1 MRFTYTLFV
10 SYNDRPSKKVNGF
23 SVKVHF
29 LGTSSGCPSK
39 QRNMSATAVSFDN
52 TKAWVLIDCAEATQH
67 ALLHSELTL
76 YHLEAICITHLH
88 GDHCYGLPG
97 LISSMALNARQAPL
111 KLIAPRAVVQFVHS
125 CFALTEVKLGFDL
138 ITIALEELTDKLSL
152 NCCDIETIAL
162 QHRVPSVGY
171 KLTEKCIP
179 RKLKISKLQQ
189 DGIGSGGHYNLLQKG
204 QDVEYQSQLLRSA
217 DYSFYSWRPRVAI
230 ICGDNEKPALLSQ
243 AIQGAD
249 LLVHEAT
256 FTAPD
261 LHKVGF
267 HTGHSD
273 AKRIAQFAQTHL
285 VPTLALTHFS
295 VRYHGEGMLQ
305 PLIDEAAKYFG
316 GELVIAHDG
325 LVIDIP
331 NQKQFDGD

>member
-1 MRFTYTLFV
+1 
-10 SYNDRPSKKVNGF
+10 
-23 SVKVHF
+23 
-29 LGTSSGCPSK
+29 
-39 QRNMSATAVSFDN
+39 MSAAAVSFEN

-97 LISSMALNARQAPL
+97 LVSSMALNSRKAPL
-111 KLIAPRAVVQFVHS
+111 KLIAPRAVIQFVQS
-125 CFALTEVKLGFDL
+125 CFTLTEVRLSFDL
-138 ITIALEELTDKLSL
+138 ITIALEEINAKLQL
-152 NCCDIETIAL
+152 ECCDIDIIAL

-179 RKLKISKLQQ
+179 RKLKIDKLQQ
-189 DGIGSGGHYNLLQKG
+189 DGIASGGHYNLLQKG
-204 QDVEYQSQLLRSA
+204 QDVEYQGRLLTSD
-217 DYSFYSWRPRVAI
+217 DYSFYSWQPRVAI
-230 ICGDNEKPALLSQ
+230 VCGDNEKPGLLSQ
-243 AIQGAD
+243 MIKGVD

-256 FTAPD
+256 FTAAD

-273 AKRIAQFAQTHL
+273 AKRIAQFAQLHQ
-285 VPTLALTHFS
+285 VPMLALTHFS

-305 PLIDEAAKYFG
+305 PLIEEAKLHFSNA
-316 GELVIAHDG
+316 LIIAEDG
-325 LVIDIP
+325 LIVDMP
-331 NQKQFDGD
+331 KQKQVEYATA

>member
-1 MRFTYTLFV
+1 M
-10 SYNDRPSKKVNGF
+10 
-23 SVKVHF
+23 KVHF
-29 LGTSSGCPSK
+29 LGTSSGSPSK
-39 QRNMSATAVSFDN
+39 QRNMSAAAVSFEN

-97 LISSMALNARQAPL
+97 LISSMALNSRKAPL
-111 KLIAPRAVVQFVHS
+111 KLIAPRAVIQFVQS
-125 CFALTEVKLGFDL
+125 CFTLTEVRLSFDL
-138 ITIALEELTDKLSL
+138 ITIAFEEINDKLQL
-152 NCCDIETIAL
+152 ECCDIETIAL

-179 RKLKISKLQQ
+179 RKLKIDKLQL
-189 DGIGSGGHYNLLQKG
+189 DGIASGGHYNLLQKG
-204 QDVEYQSQLLRSA
+204 QDVEYQGRLLTSD
-217 DYSFYSWRPRVAI
+217 DYSFYSWQPRVAI
-230 ICGDNEKPALLSQ
+230 ICGDNEKPGLLSQ
-243 AIQGAD
+243 MIKEVD

-256 FTAPD
+256 FTAAD

-273 AKRIAQFAQTHL
+273 AKRIAQFAQLHQ
-285 VPTLALTHFS
+285 VPMLALTHFS

-305 PLIDEAAKYFG
+305 PLIEEAKLHFSNA
-316 GELVIAHDG
+316 LIIAEDG
-325 LVIDIP
+325 LIVDIP
-331 NQKQFDGD
+331 KQKQVECATA

>member
-1 MRFTYTLFV
+1 
-10 SYNDRPSKKVNGF
+10 
-23 SVKVHF
+23 
-29 LGTSSGCPSK
+29 
-39 QRNMSATAVSFDN
+39 MSAAAVSFEN

-97 LISSMALNARQAPL
+97 LISSMALNSRKAPL
-111 KLIAPRAVVQFVHS
+111 KLIAPRAVIQFVQS
-125 CFALTEVKLGFDL
+125 CFTLTEVRLSFDL
-138 ITIALEELTDKLSL
+138 ITIALEEINDKLQL
-152 NCCDIETIAL
+152 ECCDIDIIAL

-179 RKLKISKLQQ
+179 RKLKIDKLQQ
-189 DGIGSGGHYNLLQKG
+189 DGIASGGHYNLLQKG
-204 QDVEYQSQLLRSA
+204 QDVEYQGRLLTSNN
-217 DYSFYSWRPRVAI
+217 YSFYSWQPRVAI
-230 ICGDNEKPALLSQ
+230 ICGDNEKPGLLTQ
-243 AIQGAD
+243 MIKGVN

-256 FTAPD
+256 FTAAD

-273 AKRIAQFAQTHL
+273 AKRIAQFAQLHQ
-285 VPTLALTHFS
+285 VPMLALTHFS

-305 PLIDEAAKYFG
+305 PLIEEAKLHFSNA
-316 GELVIAHDG
+316 LIIAEDG
-325 LVIDIP
+325 LIVDIP
-331 NQKQFDGD
+331 KQKQVECATA

>member
-1 MRFTYTLFV
+1 M
-10 SYNDRPSKKVNGF
+10 
-23 SVKVHF
+23 KVHF
-29 LGTSSGCPSK
+29 LGTSSGSPSK
-39 QRNMSATAVSFDN
+39 QRNMSAAAVSFEN

-97 LISSMALNARQAPL
+97 LVSSMALNSRKAPL
-111 KLIAPRAVVQFVHS
+111 KLIAPRAVIQFVQS
-125 CFALTEVKLGFDL
+125 CFTLTEVRLSFDL
-138 ITIALEELTDKLSL
+138 ITIALEEINAKLQL
-152 NCCDIETIAL
+152 ECCDIDIIAL

-179 RKLKISKLQQ
+179 RKLKIDKLQQ
-189 DGIGSGGHYNLLQKG
+189 DGIASGGHYNLLQKG
-204 QDVEYQSQLLRSA
+204 QDVEYQGRLLTSD
-217 DYSFYSWRPRVAI
+217 DYSFYSWQPRVAI
-230 ICGDNEKPALLSQ
+230 VCGDNEKPGLLSQ
-243 AIQGAD
+243 MIKGVD

-256 FTAPD
+256 FTAAD

-273 AKRIAQFAQTHL
+273 AKRIAQFAQLHQ
-285 VPTLALTHFS
+285 VPMLALTHFS

-305 PLIDEAAKYFG
+305 PLIEEAKLHFSNA
-316 GELVIAHDG
+316 LIIAEDG
-325 LVIDIP
+325 LIVDMP
-331 NQKQFDGD
+331 KQKQVEYATA

>member
-1 MRFTYTLFV
+1 
-10 SYNDRPSKKVNGF
+10 
-23 SVKVHF
+23 
-29 LGTSSGCPSK
+29 
-39 QRNMSATAVSFDN
+39 MSAAAVSFEN

-97 LISSMALNARQAPL
+97 LISSMALNSRKAPL
-111 KLIAPRAVVQFVHS
+111 KLIAPRAVIHFVQS
-125 CFALTEVKLGFDL
+125 CFTLTEVRLSFDL
-138 ITIALEELTDKLSL
+138 ITIALEEINDRLPLE
-152 NCCDIETIAL
+152 CCDIEAIAL

-179 RKLKISKLQQ
+179 RKLKIDKLQQ
-189 DGIGSGGHYNLLQKG
+189 DGIESGSHYNLLQKG
-204 QDVEYQSQLLRSA
+204 QDVEYQGRLLTSD
-217 DYSFYSWRPRVAI
+217 DYGFQSWQPRVVI
-230 ICGDNEKPALLSQ
+230 ICGDNEKPGLLSQ
-243 AIQGAD
+243 MIKGVD

-256 FTAPD
+256 FTAAD

-273 AKRIAQFAQTHL
+273 AKRIAQFAQLHQ
-285 VPTLALTHFS
+285 VPMLALTHFS

-305 PLIDEAAKYFG
+305 PLIEEAKLHFSNA
-316 GELVIAHDG
+316 LIIAEDG
-325 LVIDIP
+325 LIVDIP
-331 NQKQFDGD
+331 KQKQVEYATA

>member
-1 MRFTYTLFV
+1 
-10 SYNDRPSKKVNGF
+10 
-23 SVKVHF
+23 
-29 LGTSSGCPSK
+29 
-39 QRNMSATAVSFDN
+39 MSAAAVSFEN

-97 LISSMALNARQAPL
+97 LISSMALNSRKAPL
-111 KLIAPRAVVQFVHS
+111 KLIAPRAVIQFVQS
-125 CFALTEVKLGFDL
+125 CFTLTEVRLSFDL
-138 ITIALEELTDKLSL
+138 ITIALEEINDKLQL
-152 NCCDIETIAL
+152 ECCDIETIAL

-179 RKLKISKLQQ
+179 RKLKIDKLQQ
-189 DGIGSGGHYNLLQKG
+189 DGIASGGHYNLLQKG
-204 QDVEYQSQLLRSA
+204 QDVEYQGRLLTSD
-217 DYSFYSWRPRVAI
+217 DYGFQSWQPRVVI
-230 ICGDNEKPALLSQ
+230 ICGDNEKPGLLSQ
-243 AIQGAD
+243 MIKGVD

-256 FTAPD
+256 FTAAD

-273 AKRIAQFAQTHL
+273 AKRIAQFAQLHQ
-285 VPTLALTHFS
+285 VPMLALTHFS

-305 PLIDEAAKYFG
+305 PLIEEAKLHFSNA
-316 GELVIAHDG
+316 LIIAEDG
-325 LVIDIP
+325 LIVDIP
-331 NQKQFDGD
+331 KQKQVECVTA

>member
-1 MRFTYTLFV
+1 M
-10 SYNDRPSKKVNGF
+10 
-23 SVKVHF
+23 KVHF
-29 LGTSSGCPSK
+29 LGTSSGSPSK
-39 QRNMSATAVSFDN
+39 QRNMSAAAVSFEN

-97 LISSMALNARQAPL
+97 LISSMALNSRKAPL
-111 KLIAPRAVVQFVHS
+111 KLIAPRAVIQFVQS
-125 CFALTEVKLGFDL
+125 CFTLTEVRLSFDL
-138 ITIALEELTDKLSL
+138 ITIALEEINDKLQL
-152 NCCDIETIAL
+152 ECCDIDIIAL

-179 RKLKISKLQQ
+179 RKLKIDKLQQ
-189 DGIGSGGHYNLLQKG
+189 DGIASGGHYNLLQKG
-204 QDVEYQSQLLRSA
+204 QDVEYQGRLLTSNN
-217 DYSFYSWRPRVAI
+217 YSFYSWQPRVAI
-230 ICGDNEKPALLSQ
+230 ICGDNEKPGLLTQ
-243 AIQGAD
+243 MIKGVN

-256 FTAPD
+256 FTAAD

-273 AKRIAQFAQTHL
+273 AKRIAQFAQLHQ
-285 VPTLALTHFS
+285 VPMLALTHFS

-305 PLIDEAAKYFG
+305 PLIEEAKLHFSNA
-316 GELVIAHDG
+316 LIIAEDG
-325 LVIDIP
+325 LIVDIP
-331 NQKQFDGD
+331 KQKQVECATA

>member
-1 MRFTYTLFV
+1 
-10 SYNDRPSKKVNGF
+10 
-23 SVKVHF
+23 
-29 LGTSSGCPSK
+29 
-39 QRNMSATAVSFDN
+39 MSAAAVSFEN

-97 LISSMALNARQAPL
+97 LISSMALNSRKAPL
-111 KLIAPRAVVQFVHS
+111 KLIAPRAVIQFVQS
-125 CFALTEVKLGFDL
+125 CFTLTEVGLSFDL
-138 ITIALEELTDKLSL
+138 ITIALEEINDKLQL
-152 NCCDIETIAL
+152 ECCDIDIIAL

-179 RKLKISKLQQ
+179 RKLKIDKLQQ
-189 DGIGSGGHYNLLQKG
+189 DGIASGGHYNLLQKG
-204 QDVEYQSQLLRSA
+204 QDVEYQGRLLTPD
-217 DYSFYSWRPRVAI
+217 DYSFYSWQPRVAI
-230 ICGDNEKPALLSQ
+230 ICGDNEKPGLLSQ
-243 AIQGAD
+243 MIKEVD

-256 FTAPD
+256 FTAAD

-273 AKRIAQFAQTHL
+273 AKRIAQFAQLHQ
-285 VPTLALTHFS
+285 VPMLALTHFS

-305 PLIDEAAKYFG
+305 PLIEEAKLHFSNA
-316 GELVIAHDG
+316 LIIAEDG
-325 LVIDIP
+325 LIVDIP
-331 NQKQFDGD
+331 KQKQVECATA